1 MKVLLWLMMIQL
13 GVLASA
19 TGSPLAGTWRG
30 SINNLPA
37 VTLNISESRG
47 KVMGTILFYF
57 LHRSTES
64 GPWEVDKT
72 HSKSLPLLDPK
83 FDGTTLK
90 FKVSHKEAHPPQT
103 LNDPPSSFQMRLTGK
118 GLAEL
123 ENLTERQGPP
133 LKMIRDA
140 K

>member
-1 MKVLLWLMMIQL
+1 MKLILLLVMIQT

-19 TGSPLAGTWRG
+19 AGSPLAGTWRG
-30 SINNLPA
+30 NINNLPA
-37 VTLNISESRG
+37 VTLTVRESGGR
-47 KVMGTILFYF
+47 VMGTILFYF
-57 LHRSTES
+57 FHRSTES

-72 HSKSLPLLDPK
+72 HSKPLPLLDPK
-83 FDGTTLK
+83 FDGATLT
-90 FKVSHKEAHPPQT
+90 FKVSHKEAHPPHT

-118 GLAEL
+118 GLADL
-123 ENLTERQGPP
+123 ENLTEKPGPP